1 VAVLLTAVGVV
12 VSGAL
17 FLLGAL
23 LLAVVV
29 VLSVL
34 RRRHTSPPKVPAVRL
49 TARPSLLSAD
59 VLIVVA
65 TLPSLTLFWAV
76 IPPILAIIVIGGVIG
91 TGPAAR
97 RAAAA

>member
-1 VAVLLTAVGVV
+1 M
-12 VSGAL
+12 

-34 RRRHTSPPKVPAVRL
+34 RRRHTSRPTVPSAR
-49 TARPSLLSAD
+49 TPARPSLLSAD
-59 VLIVVA
+59 ALIVVA
-65 TLPSLTLFWAV
+65 TLPSLALFWAV
-76 IPPILAIIVIGGVIG
+76 IPPILAVIVIGGVIG
-91 TGPAAR
+91 TGPRVR